1 MKMPEVSLDIIH
13 STTVSIEDGKGF
25 WENTLDTMLQ
35 ENHLL
40 YQLLVVSGNNT
51 VKSEDFKDGYQ
62 KGAALTYILLSRQIE
77 AENMNE
83 QWG

>member
-1 MKMPEVSLDIIH
+1 
-13 STTVSIEDGKGF
+13 
-25 WENTLDTMLQ
+25 MLQ
-35 ENHLL
+35 ENPLL

>member
-13 STTVSIEDGKGF
+13 STTVSIEDGKKF

-35 ENHLL
+35 ENPLL
-40 YQLLVVSGNNT
+40 YQLLVVSGNNAI
-51 VKSEDFKDGYQ
+51 KSEDFKDGYQ
-62 KGAALTYILLSRQIE
+62 KGASLIYVLLSRQIE

>member
-1 MKMPEVSLDIIH
+1 MKMPQVSLDIIH
-13 STTVSIEDGKGF
+13 STTVSIEDGKRF
-25 WENTLDTMLQ
+25 WDNTLDTMLN
-35 ENHLL
+35 ENPLL

-51 VKSEDFKDGYQ
+51 MKDEEFNDGYQ
-62 KGAALTYILLSRQIE
+62 RGAALTYILLSRQVE